1 MLGTEVLKMVRNTT
15 ERVLVGSVYSQKIDR
30 NSTNKENQVKKSQE
44 VKTLDRVSQIKEQ
57 IQNGTYELDMKKTSE
72 KMALNLLNL

>member
-1 MLGTEVLKMVRNTT
+1 MIRNTI
-15 ERVLVGSVYSQKIDR
+15 ERGLVGSIYPQKID
-30 NSTNKENQVKKSQE
+30 NKNNVRSDKEGEVKKSQE
-44 VKTLDRVSQIKEQ
+44 VKALDRVSQIKEQ

>member
-1 MLGTEVLKMVRNTT
+1 MIRNTI
-15 ERVLVGSVYSQKIDR
+15 ERGLVGSVYSQKID
-30 NSTNKENQVKKSQE
+30 NKNNVRSDKEGEVKKSQE
-44 VKTLDRVSQIKEQ
+44 VKALDRVSQIKEQ

>member
-1 MLGTEVLKMVRNTT
+1 MVRNTT

>member
-1 MLGTEVLKMVRNTT
+1 MVRNST
-15 ERVLVGSVYSQKIDR
+15 ERVLVGSVYAQKLEKNI
-30 NSTNKENQVKKSQE
+30 TNKENQVKKDQG
-44 VKTLDRVSQIKEQ
+44 VKALDRVSQIKQQ

>member
-1 MLGTEVLKMVRNTT
+1 MIRNSI
-15 ERVLVGSVYSQKIDR
+15 ERGLVGSIYSQKMER
-30 NSTNKENQVKKSQE
+30 NNAANKDNQVKKNQE
-44 VKTLDRVSQIKEQ
+44 VKALDRVSQIKEQ

>member
-1 MLGTEVLKMVRNTT
+1 MIRGTVEKGF
-15 ERVLVGSVYSQKIDR
+15 VGSVYSQKIDK
-30 NSTNKENQVKKSQE
+30 NTTNNKEAQVKKTQE
-44 VKTLDRVSQIKEQ
+44 SKAIDRVSQVKEQ

>member
-1 MLGTEVLKMVRNTT
+1 MVRNSV
-15 ERVLVGSVYSQKIDR
+15 EKGLVGSIYSQKIEK
-30 NSTNKENQVKKSQE
+30 NNAANKDNQVKKNQE
-44 VKTLDRVSQIKEQ
+44 VKALDRISQIKEQ

>member
-1 MLGTEVLKMVRNTT
+1 MIRNSV
-15 ERVLVGSVYSQKIDR
+15 ERGLVGSIYSQKMER
-30 NSTNKENQVKKSQE
+30 NNAANKDNQVKKNQE
-44 VKTLDRVSQIKEQ
+44 VKALDRVSQIKEQ

>member
-1 MLGTEVLKMVRNTT
+1 MIRNTI
-15 ERVLVGSVYSQKIDR
+15 ERGLVGSVYSQKIDK
-30 NSTNKENQVKKSQE
+30 NNVKSDKENEVKKSQE
-44 VKTLDRVSQIKEQ
+44 VKALDRVSQIKEQ

>member
-1 MLGTEVLKMVRNTT
+1 MIRNTI
-15 ERVLVGSVYSQKIDR
+15 ERGLVSSVYPQKID
-30 NSTNKENQVKKSQE
+30 NKNNVRSDKEGEVKKSQE
-44 VKTLDRVSQIKEQ
+44 TKALDRVSQIKEQ

>member
-1 MLGTEVLKMVRNTT
+1 MIRNTV
-15 ERVLVGSVYSQKIDR
+15 ERSLIGSAYTQKIDK
-30 NSTNKENQVKKSQE
+30 NSVNNRDNQIKKTQE
-44 VKTLDRVSQIKEQ
+44 TKALDRVSQIKEQ

>member
-1 MLGTEVLKMVRNTT
+1 MIRNTT
-15 ERVLVGSVYSQKIDR
+15 QQGLVGSVYAQNIEKNII
-30 NSTNKENQVKKSQE
+30 NKESQVKKNQE
-44 VKTLDRVSQIKEQ
+44 VKALDRVSQIKEQ

>member
-1 MLGTEVLKMVRNTT
+1 MIRNST
-15 ERVLVGSVYSQKIDR
+15 ERVLVGSGYTQKLEKNI
-30 NSTNKENQVKKSQE
+30 TNKENQIKKDQE
-44 VKTLDRVSQIKEQ
+44 VKVLDRVSQIKQQ

>member
-1 MLGTEVLKMVRNTT
+1 MIRNSI
-15 ERVLVGSVYSQKIDR
+15 ERGLVGSVYSQKMER
-30 NSTNKENQVKKSQE
+30 NNATNKDNQVKKNQE
-44 VKTLDRVSQIKEQ
+44 VKALDRVSQIKEQ

>member
-1 MLGTEVLKMVRNTT
+1 MIRNTI
-15 ERVLVGSVYSQKIDR
+15 ERGLVSSVYPQKVD
-30 NSTNKENQVKKSQE
+30 NKNNVRSDKEGEVKKSQE
-44 VKTLDRVSQIKEQ
+44 AKALDRVSQIKEQ

>member
-1 MLGTEVLKMVRNTT
+1 MIRNTT
-15 ERVLVGSVYSQKIDR
+15 QRGLVGSVYAQNIEKKT
-30 NSTNKENQVKKSQE
+30 TNKENQVKKNQE
-44 VKTLDRVSQIKEQ
+44 VKALDRVSQIKEQ

>member
-1 MLGTEVLKMVRNTT
+1 MIRNNI
-15 ERVLVGSVYSQKIDR
+15 ERGLVGSIYSQKMER
-30 NSTNKENQVKKSQE
+30 NNTTNKDNQVKKNQE
-44 VKTLDRVSQIKEQ
+44 VKALDRVSQIKEQ